1 MIKID
6 GSHKEGGGQIVRTAL
21 ALSVI
26 TEKPFEVDNIRGGRC
41 DSGLKNQHLYF
52 IKTIQKI
59 FL

>member
-26 TEKPFEVDNIRGGRC
+26 TGKPFEVDNIRGGRC
-41 DSGLKNQHLYF
+41 D
-52 IKTIQKI
+52 
-59 FL
+59 